1 VTAANQRKAVV
12 TGATG
17 QVGVELLRGA
27 PPAWQALGFGR
38 QELDVTDAG
47 AVRTVFERE
56 RPALVINAAAY
67 TQVDAAETN
76 ASAADR
82 INARGAGLVAEAA
95 EQVGARVIHLSTDFV
110 FDGERGTPYRPED
123 EPRPLGVYGRTKLA
137 GEREVLRRS
146 GGRAL
151 VLRTAWV
158 YASHGRNF
166 VRSMLTRMQ
175 AGDALR
181 VVSDQVGTPTWARG
195 LAQAIWTAAD
205 RPALGGILHWTDVGV
220 ASWYDFAEA
229 IRDEALA
236 AGLLARAAPVC
247 PIRTG
252 EYPAAARRPAF
263 SVLDTSATWAALGL
277 EPVHWRANLRLMLRE
292 LAGA

>member
-1 VTAANQRKAVV
+1 
-12 TGATG
+12 
-17 QVGVELLRGA
+17 
-27 PPAWQALGFGR
+27 
-38 QELDVTDAG
+38 
-47 AVRTVFERE
+47 
-56 RPALVINAAAY
+56 
-67 TQVDAAETN
+67 
-76 ASAADR
+76 
-82 INARGAGLVAEAA
+82 
-95 EQVGARVIHLSTDFV
+95 
-110 FDGERGTPYRPED
+110 
-123 EPRPLGVYGRTKLA
+123 VYGRTKLA
-137 GEREVLRRS
+137 GERQVL
-146 GGRAL
+146 GRAGDGAL

-166 VRSMLTRMQ
+166 VRSMLTRMR

-195 LAQAIWTAAD
+195 LAEAIWTAAD
-205 RPALGGILHWTDVGV
+205 RPALGGILHWTDAGV

-236 AGLLARAAPVC
+236 AGLLARAAPVR

-252 EYPAAARRPAF
+252 EYPAAAPRPAF
-263 SVLDTSATWAALGL
+263 SVLDKSATWAALDL